1 MTRHEYHRA
10 QQIQNRET
18 SRAGCPN
25 KKKMG
30 ASRRHSVLRGE
41 TVTSPQKTCQNRHIG
56 ENISSRASVFQP
68 RRDHVHEDRCCR
80 GPCGGCLR
88 FRPRPGGCGPGD
100 ACSQEIWVSIAPD
113 AGRREARC
121 CLWRTGSVE
130 PVSGS
135 SGRAAHAWTASSSR
149 AWAQPGPQ
157 KQRLRLGK
165 IVIASSSAGRLLQ
178 EGTWGSECSRRGT
191 HTSAAMGTH
200 AGMQDVANVARWC
213 AGAHTD
219 VRVCLSVFLSVAGS
233 PASAALPAT

>member
-1 MTRHEYHRA
+1 MSK
-10 QQIQNRET
+10 Q
-18 SRAGCPN
+18 
-25 KKKMG
+25 KKNG
-30 ASRRHSVLRGE
+30 GRRHSVLRGE

>member
-1 MTRHEYHRA
+1 MSESSYR
-10 QQIQNRET
+10 RE
-18 SRAGCPN
+18 
-25 KKKMG
+25 
-30 ASRRHSVLRGE
+30 HY
-41 TVTSPQKTCQNRHIG
+41 
-56 ENISSRASVFQP
+56 SSRVFSSPVVIMYMKTAVAAALVAAASAFAPAPAGVAQVMPALKKFG
-68 RRDHVHEDRCCR
+68 CR
-80 GPCGGCLR
+80 SLRMRGG
-88 FRPRPGGCGPGD
+88 
-100 ACSQEIWVSIAPD
+100 
-113 AGRREARC
+113 GRRAAACGERVA
-121 CLWRTGSVE
+121 VE